1 MSQFSFLETEF
12 TDEFEASSRAEK
24 YALEDPGTSVIHAR
38 RALESAVKWAFK
50 NDPGLRQP
58 YEDQLN
64 AYLHEESFRG
74 LANGLVFSTARKIQK
89 AGNKAVHES
98 KPPSKVEAVEIVSA
112 LFNFMRWFADSYS
125 RGVKPDRGIRF
136 DPHALMAG
144 SQSSAKSL
152 AERKALEAELAQKR
166 EETDLARQRVA
177 ELAKSKEELAAEL
190 AALRAEVAA
199 SRKAAEASPILEE
212 DWSEAE
218 TRVWKIDV
226 LLKEAGWALTEKR
239 DREYEVSG
247 MPSGSGVG
255 FVDYVLWGD
264 DGKPLALVEAKRST
278 VSIETG
284 RQQGKLYADCLEA
297 EFGQR
302 PVIFLSN
309 GYEHE
314 IWDDVTSAPRSIQG
328 FHSKDELEL
337 MIQRR
342 TSVLSLA
349 GLDVNPDIAGRYYQ
363 ERAIRAIAE
372 HFETGKQRK
381 ALVVMATGAGK
392 TRTTIALVDLLM
404 RANMVKRV
412 LFLAD
417 RTALVN
423 QAMRAFN
430 EHLPDSSPVNLV
442 TEKDENG
449 RVYGSTY
456 QTMIGMLSETFDRK
470 TGEITPARFGVGHF
484 DLVVID
490 EAHRSVYKKYKS
502 IFDYFDSLLVG
513 LTATPKEDVSKN
525 TYELFDLE
533 SGVPTDVYSLEDAIA
548 DGFLVPPNAI
558 SIPLKF
564 VREGIRYDELSEDDK
579 EEWDEIDWDDE
590 DEDPPDEVGAGAV
603 NKWLFNQ
610 DTVDKV
616 LKQLMTDGLHV
627 EGGDRLGKTIIFAKN
642 QKHAEFI
649 YKRFVANYPAL
660 DNGNFARIITNK
672 TKYAQSLIDDFGIAD
687 KAPHIAISVDML
699 DTGIDVPDCVN
710 LVFFKMVRS
719 QTKFWQ
725 MVGRGTR
732 LSPDLFG
739 PGEDKQYFRIFDY
752 LQNLEYFTADIPS
765 GEAADAPS
773 ISERLFLQ
781 RVEILGSL
789 DRIGEYDGER
799 SELAEMLRSEVDS
812 MNEKN
817 FIVRPHL
824 QAVERFRE
832 TAGWSSESLSDPRG
846 LAAIASLPRD
856 MEAEPEEA
864 KRFDILVLSAQLGVL
879 DGFPFAKAQEAIR
892 KLARKL
898 EEKTDIPAVSAH
910 MELIQDVMRDEWW
923 EGVTY
928 PMLESARKKLRLI
941 VHLIDKKDR
950 SIVYTNVTD
959 ELGESAEIDLVPGA
973 ESFAQFHKK
982 AEHFLKENLG
992 EAVVAKVRS
1001 GEPITEADVA
1011 ELQRILV
1018 AAGVGDDAS
1027 FEAASER
1034 AGSFGLFIRGIVGLD
1049 RAAAKESFTEFL
1061 DDKRYSTNQLRFVN
1075 LIIDEL
1081 TSNGVLSAKR
1091 LYEPPYAGVAPEG
1104 PEDLFTEAELN
1115 RMFAAIKELT
1125 ENAS

>member
-1 MSQFSFLETEF
+1 M
-12 TDEFEASSRAEK
+12 
-24 YALEDPGTSVIHAR
+24 
-38 RALESAVKWAFK
+38 
-50 NDPGLRQP
+50 
-58 YEDQLN
+58 
-64 AYLHEESFRG
+64 
-74 LANGLVFSTARKIQK
+74 
-89 AGNKAVHES
+89 
-98 KPPSKVEAVEIVSA
+98 
-112 LFNFMRWFADSYS
+112 
-125 RGVKPDRGIRF
+125 
-136 DPHALMAG
+136 
-144 SQSSAKSL
+144 
-152 AERKALEAELAQKR
+152 
-166 EETDLARQRVA
+166 
-177 ELAKSKEELAAEL
+177 
-190 AALRAEVAA
+190 
-199 SRKAAEASPILEE
+199 
-212 DWSEAE
+212 
-218 TRVWKIDV
+218 
-226 LLKEAGWALTEKR
+226 
-239 DREYEVSG
+239 
-247 MPSGSGVG
+247 
-255 FVDYVLWGD
+255 
-264 DGKPLALVEAKRST
+264 
-278 VSIETG
+278 
-284 RQQGKLYADCLEA
+284 
-297 EFGQR
+297 
-302 PVIFLSN
+302 FLSN

-314 IWDDVTSAPRSIQG
+314 IWDDVASAPRSIQG

-456 QTMIGMLSETFDRK
+456 QTMIGMLSETFDKK
-470 TGEITPARFGVGHF
+470 TGEITPARFGVGYF

-502 IFDYFDSLLVG
+502 ILDYFDSLLVG

-579 EEWDEIDWDDE
+579 EEWDEIDWDDEDE

-699 DTGIDVPDCVN
+699 DTGIDVPECVN

-739 PGEDKQYFRIFDY
+739 PGDDKTHFRIFDY
-752 LQNLEYFTADIPS
+752 LMNLEYFTGCLLYTSPS
-765 GEAADAPS
+765 
-773 ISERLFLQ
+773 
-781 RVEILGSL
+781 
-789 DRIGEYDGER
+789 
-799 SELAEMLRSEVDS
+799 
-812 MNEKN
+812 
-817 FIVRPHL
+817 
-824 QAVERFRE
+824 
-832 TAGWSSESLSDPRG
+832 
-846 LAAIASLPRD
+846 PRD
-856 MEAEPEEA
+856 AT
-864 KRFDILVLSAQLGVL
+864 LSRM
-879 DGFPFAKAQEAIR
+879 PS
-892 KLARKL
+892 
-898 EEKTDIPAVSAH
+898 SA
-910 MELIQDVMRDEWW
+910 
-923 EGVTY
+923 
-928 PMLESARKKLRLI
+928 
-941 VHLIDKKDR
+941 
-950 SIVYTNVTD
+950 
-959 ELGESAEIDLVPGA
+959 
-973 ESFAQFHKK
+973 
-982 AEHFLKENLG
+982 
-992 EAVVAKVRS
+992 
-1001 GEPITEADVA
+1001 
-1011 ELQRILV
+1011 
-1018 AAGVGDDAS
+1018 
-1027 FEAASER
+1027 
-1034 AGSFGLFIRGIVGLD
+1034 
-1049 RAAAKESFTEFL
+1049 
-1061 DDKRYSTNQLRFVN
+1061 
-1075 LIIDEL
+1075 
-1081 TSNGVLSAKR
+1081 
-1091 LYEPPYAGVAPEG
+1091 
-1104 PEDLFTEAELN
+1104 
-1115 RMFAAIKELT
+1115 
-1125 ENAS
+1125 